1 MRHTQDGYQNGQLIP
16 ALIHTFPLLPM
27 LFRSG
32 KGWQRALRRGV
43 HTLTRPQYQL
53 MYVQSDEPY
62 PPHERTAMK
71 LIRASEEV
79 RP

>member
-1 MRHTQDGYQNGQLIP
+1 MP
-16 ALIHTFPLLPM
+16 
-27 LFRSG
+27 RSG

-53 MYVQSDEPY
+53 MYVLDEPY
-62 PPHERTAMK
+62 PPRERAAMK
-71 LIRASEEV
+71 LIRASEVV